1 MQIVDDFRGYNN
13 DEMNSSL
20 LPWIVC
26 FAATMFFFYEFIQ
39 GNMFAS
45 IAANI
50 MQDFHIQ
57 ADKMAYLSSVYYLSN
72 VLFLF
77 VAGIV
82 LDRFSIKNT
91 ILFAMFLCVLSTF
104 VLAYSHSFFVALFC
118 RFITGIGSAFCFL
131 GPVRLA
137 SHWFPPKRMAL
148 VTGAIVTMAM
158 TGGMMAQ
165 YPLTKLVAYVGWRQA
180 VLDVGILGFA
190 MLLFMVFGIKER
202 PQVAVKREAKSINV
216 LAAAK
221 KAYFNNQYLR
231 AAFYT
236 SLMNMAIAVF
246 GAMMGTLYLEQRL
259 GIGSEQASMINGMLF
274 LGAIIGAP
282 LLGWISDKVGLR
294 VKPMKVG
301 ALVSMVILLAILYLP
316 VSVSQMAFLF
326 FLLGLFT
333 SAQVISYALV
343 AESSSPAMTATA
355 VSVISILTQGGC
367 LVYQNLFSNLLTGY
381 GEMHLMKGL
390 PIYSLNAYQYAAMIL
405 PIGLLLAFFML
416 FGLKETY
423 CRQVEYK

>member
-1 MQIVDDFRGYNN
+1 MQIVDDFRGYNS
-13 DEMNSSL
+13 EMQSSAL
-20 LPWIVC
+20 MPWIVC

-45 IAANI
+45 IASNI
-50 MQDFHIQ
+50 MQDFHIE
-57 ADKMAYLSSVYYLSN
+57 ADKMTYLSSIYYLSN

-104 VLAYSHSFFVALFC
+104 FLATSHSFYVALLC

-158 TGGMMAQ
+158 TGGMIAQ

-180 VLDVGILGFA
+180 VLDVGFLGLI
-190 MLLFMVFGIKER
+190 MLVFMVFGIKER
-202 PQVAVKREAKSINV
+202 PQVAVKKEAAPLNIFV
-216 LAAAK
+216 AAK
-221 KAYFNNQYLR
+221 KAYLNSQYLR

-259 GIGSEQASMINGMLF
+259 GISSEQASMINGMLF
-274 LGAIIGAP
+274 FGAIIGAP
-282 LLGWISDKVGLR
+282 LLGWISDKVGVRLM
-294 VKPMKVG
+294 PMKAGVL
-301 ALVSMVILLAILYLP
+301 ASLAILLAVLYLP
-316 VSVSQMAFLF
+316 VSVNQMACLF

-355 VSVISILTQGGC
+355 VSVISILTQGGY
-367 LVYQNLFSNLLTGY
+367 LVYQNLFSKLLMSY
-381 GEMHLMKGL
+381 GDMQVIDGVSV
-390 PIYSLNAYQYAAMIL
+390 YSLGAYQYAAIIL
-405 PIGLLLAFFML
+405 PVGLLIAFIML
-416 FGLKETY
+416 FGLKETH